1 MFGNINLLT
10 IFTTGLLTGGLT
22 CMAVQ
27 GGLLAATLAQHEEE
41 KLKTQAKTGN
51 TLPILSFL
59 IAKLVAYTILGLLL
73 GWLGSFF
80 ELSLQAKVVLQVVV
94 VIFMVG
100 TALNLLNVH
109 PIFRYFVIQPPR
121 FLTRLVRKQ
130 SKRKDMFAPAIL
142 GAFTIFIPC
151 GTTQAMMA
159 LAVGSGST
167 LVGGAILFSF
177 VLGTSPIFF
186 LLGYMTMKLGD
197 VLQRRFMKIAA
208 FAIILIAVFNLDSAV
223 ALTGSQYTGSHLLR
237 EGFCLISY
245 CDVNTA
251 GGEAVTDTPVNE
263 QTVVISSTGYSPSQ
277 FSVKS
282 GSKVTLHL

>member
-100 TALNLLNVH
+100 TALNILNVH
-109 PIFRYFVIQPPR
+109 PFFRYFVIQPPR

-130 SKRKDMFAPAIL
+130 SKRSDMFAPIIL
-142 GAFTIFIPC
+142 GVFTIFIPC

-159 LAVGSGST
+159 LAVGSGNP
-167 LVGGAILFSF
+167 LVGGAILFAF
-177 VLGTSPIFF
+177 IIGTSPIFF

-197 VLQRRFMKIAA
+197 VLQRRFMRIAA
-208 FAIILIAVFNLDSAV
+208 FAIILIAVFNLDSAI
-223 ALTGSQYTGSHLLR
+223 ALTGSQYTGRQLLR
-237 EGFCLISY
+237 DGYCLVSY
-245 CDVNTA
+245 C
-251 GGEAVTDTPVNE
+251 EA
-263 QTVVISSTGYSPSQ
+263 STLGCLLYTSDAA
-277 FSVKS
+277 
-282 GSKVTLHL
+282 